1 MRQLQ
6 ALSLAVCLGLGMGPS
21 PLLAAAYDGSV
32 PLLCAVIEVF
42 DCQVAGDCQ
51 RGTADSVN
59 LPQFL
64 KIDVNAKTLSTTEEG
79 EGKRVTPI
87 KNFERV
93 EGHMILQGAEGGRA
107 WSMVIATE
115 TGKVSASVSDN
126 QVGFVVFGACTP
138 L

>member
-1 MRQLQ
+1 
-6 ALSLAVCLGLGMGPS
+6 
-21 PLLAAAYDGSV
+21 
-32 PLLCAVIEVF
+32 VF
-42 DCQVAGDCQ
+42 DCQVASDCQ

-64 KIDVNAKTLSTTEEG
+64 KIDVKEKTLSTTEAG
-79 EGKRVTPI
+79 EGKRVTSI

-93 EGHMILQGAEGGRA
+93 EGNMILQGAEGGRA